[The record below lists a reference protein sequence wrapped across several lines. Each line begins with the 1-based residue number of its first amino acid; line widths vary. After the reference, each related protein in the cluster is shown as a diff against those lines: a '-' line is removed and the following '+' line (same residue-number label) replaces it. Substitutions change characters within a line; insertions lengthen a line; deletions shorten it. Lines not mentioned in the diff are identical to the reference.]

1 MLAHDPPLTSPTPS
15 QACPD
20 TDPLL
25 SLHLHSLSVPSPE
38 SYIIPF
44 LLLLLLPAAAPTLYA
59 SPIQDKQN
67 ASSSGDTQGPFN
79 KAIYHADCPRLLWTW
94 WTTLLSLSLSRSVLF
109 SCLILNSFICIRNK
123 PCRFMLQSNILQFTR
138 SFIVVICK
146 KNWNFRREKIK
157 QKELRFL
164 PKGFF
169 FG

>member
-25 SLHLHSLSVPSPE
+25 LLHLHSLSVPSPE

-44 LLLLLLPAAAPTLYA
+44 LLLLLPAAAPTLYA

-79 KAIYHADCPRLLWTW
+79 KAIYHAVCLRLLWTW
-94 WTTLLSLSLSRSVLF
+94 WTMLLLFLSLD
-109 SCLILNSFICIRNK
+109 
-123 PCRFMLQSNILQFTR
+123 QFY
-138 SFIVVICK
+138 SPF
-146 KNWNFRREKIK
+146 
-157 QKELRFL
+157 
-164 PKGFF
+164 
-169 FG
+169 